1 MELNQ
6 ENITDKSVISVL
18 DTDEDSTWTQ
28 LLRRADDRPGSPN
41 NAVRDEVARYSKEK
55 IFLKRLG
62 PLKSTGSEIIKDTLT
77 YLNW

>member
-28 LLRRADDRPGSPN
+28 LLRRVYDRPGSPN
-41 NAVRDEVARYSKEK
+41 NAVRDEVTRYSKEK
-55 IFLKRLG
+55 LVSKRLG

>member
-6 ENITDKSVISVL
+6 ENITEKSVISAL

-28 LLRRADDRPGSPN
+28 LLRRVYDRPGSPN

-55 IFLKRLG
+55 LVSKRLG

>member
-28 LLRRADDRPGSPN
+28 LLRRVYDRPGSPN

-55 IFLKRLG
+55 IFSKRLG

>member
-6 ENITDKSVISVL
+6 ENITVKSVISVL

-28 LLRRADDRPGSPN
+28 LLRRVYDRPGSPN

-55 IFLKRLG
+55 LVSKRLG